1 MQIQITRNSG
11 KPHSIV
17 FRRADGSETWQP
29 SDDFF
34 IRHDL
39 SHYAI
44 EKILGY
50 TTAFL
55 GMIDKGMGV
64 RDFEDR
70 EKRQLMNITAEA
82 WYAENMANL
91 FLMELTQGQLKDFN
105 EVSRE
110 TFAQLQ
116 LAVPPP
122 DLTNKEIDEI
132 RMLLE
137 QLLQQWNSLHA
148 NESIFLTIDF

>member
-1 MQIQITRNSG
+1 MQIQITRHTG
-11 KPHSIV
+11 KAHSIV

-44 EKILGY
+44 EKTLGY
-50 TTAFL
+50 KTAFL
-55 GMIDKGMGV
+55 GMIEKGMGV

-70 EKRQLMNITAEA
+70 AKRKSMLITTEA

-91 FLMELTQGQLKDFN
+91 FLMERTQGKMEDFN
-105 EVSRE
+105 SVSRE

-116 LAVPPP
+116 LSVPPP
-122 DLTNKEIDEI
+122 NLTNTEVAAI
-132 RMLLE
+132 RKLLE
-137 QLLQQWNSLHA
+137 ELLQQWNSLA
-148 NESIFLTIDF
+148 NNESILLTIDI

>member
-1 MQIQITRNSG
+1 MQIQITRNIG

-17 FRRADGSETWQP
+17 FKRGDGTETWQP

-44 EKILGY
+44 EKTLGY
-50 TTAFL
+50 KTAFL

-70 EKRQLMNITAEA
+70 AKRKSMLITTEA

-91 FLMELTQGQLKDFN
+91 FLMERTQGKLEDFN
-105 EVSRE
+105 AVSRE

-116 LAVPPP
+116 LSVPPP
-122 DLTNKEIDEI
+122 NLTYTEVAGI
-132 RMLLE
+132 RKGC
-137 QLLQQWNSLHA
+137 
-148 NESIFLTIDF
+148 I